1 MMLAH
6 PLQLQQLQ
14 FFWEVFPQG
23 LGVFLIHSKDVPL
36 G

>member
-6 PLQLQQLQ
+6 PLKLQQLQ
-14 FFWEVFPQG
+14 FFLEGFPQG
-23 LGVFLIHSKDVPL
+23 LGVFLIYSKDVPL